1 MIRKSPSLSRDF
13 GIGACPTSVAKG
25 PRMGLKKSIHHLHVI
40 LKLTIISLP
49 KMNASCRGNFVQAD
63 PSPGPL
69 PYSDFRFL
77 KIRTWKGNCVIRS
90 RIRLHS
96 TCHEA
101 YYLPLALIGVRKSPT
116 PRCGNKNGSKKDIHY
131 LHVFFITLIIT
142 TLLKILI
149 GCPGQLRRA
158 DPSPGPFSRLG
169 VKGEL
174 RNSLPNSIAHNL
186 P

>member
-1 MIRKSPSLSRDF
+1 MDLDNSYKAFQLINQQNNQNLS
-13 GIGACPTSVAKG
+13 V
-25 PRMGLKKSIHHLHVI
+25 LHV
-40 LKLTIISLP
+40 
-49 KMNASCRGNFVQAD
+49 
-63 PSPGPL
+63 
-69 PYSDFRFL
+69 
-77 KIRTWKGNCVIRS
+77 
-90 RIRLHS
+90 
-96 TCHEA
+96 
-101 YYLPLALIGVRKSPT
+101 LICDRVS
-116 PRCGNKNGSKKDIHY
+116 NKNGSKKDIHY